1 MRALRIAGTV
11 AHAASRTAAGA
22 AARTIARTAVMAL
35 LGCLLVPAFGR
46 AAEPIVIGGKI
57 FTESYIL
64 GEIAAQSIAAHS
76 SVPVERKLGMGSTG
90 ILFEALK
97 SGAIDVYADYTGT
110 LAEAILKQPQLKSV
124 DEIRRALAPM
134 DLVISGPL
142 GFNDTYAIA
151 VKDSFAAQ
159 HQLHTIS
166 DLRRVQ
172 STLRAAFSYEFMD
185 RKDGYTGMVD
195 SYQLHFDPQ
204 KISRMEHSLS
214 FQAIADDAVDVIDVY
229 STDAKIKKFN
239 LRLLEDD
246 RGYFPVYQAVWV
258 ARKAFVERY
267 PQEWEIL
274 RKLEGTIS
282 ESAMQDMNAEADI
295 QKESFGKI
303 AAQFLGAAAGAA
315 APDAESATQ
324 KIWQRTREHLWLVG
338 VALLFSLIVGIP
350 LGVIAVRFHAAGQG
364 ILIVSALV
372 QTVPS
377 LALLC
382 FLIPL
387 FGVGTKPALA
397 ALCLYSLLPV
407 VLNTFT
413 GVRGVDPLHVENAR
427 AFGMSRSQVL
437 FRIVLPLAS
446 PTMLAGIKTAT
457 IVSIGTATLAALVG
471 AGGYG
476 APIVSGLS
484 LNDIPTILT
493 GAIPAALMALIAH
506 GLFELLGW
514 AVIPAGL
521 RKHQ

>member
-1 MRALRIAGTV
+1 MRSSVIRTGLQRTGLLRTGALRTGV
-11 AHAASRTAAGA
+11 LAALA
-22 AARTIARTAVMAL
+22 ML
-35 LGCLLVPAFGR
+35 LWPAFGH
-46 AAEPIVIGGKI
+46 AAEPIVIGGKV

-64 GEIAAQSIAAHS
+64 GEIAAQSIETQS
-76 SVPVERKLGMGSTG
+76 KVPVQRRLGMGNTG

-97 SGAIDVYADYTGT
+97 SGAIDVYPDYTGT
-110 LAEAILKQPQLKSV
+110 LAEAILKQPKLRSV
-124 DEIRRALAPM
+124 EEISRALGPIG
-134 DLVISGPL
+134 LVISGSL

-151 VKDSFAAQ
+151 VTDSFATE
-159 HQLHTIS
+159 HQLRTIG
-166 DLRRVQ
+166 DLARVQ
-172 STLRAAFSYEFMD
+172 SSVRAAFSYEFMD
-185 RKDGYTGMVD
+185 RRDGYSGMVD
-195 SYQLHFDPQ
+195 SYKLKFDTS
-204 KISRMEHSLS
+204 KVNRMEHGLS
-214 FQAIADDAVDVIDVY
+214 FQAIADGAVDVIDVY

-258 ARKAFVERY
+258 ARKAFVDRH
-267 PQEWEIL
+267 PQEWGIL
-274 RKLEGTIS
+274 RRLEGSIS
-282 ESAMQDMNAEADI
+282 EDSMRGMNAQVDI
-295 QKESFGKI
+295 DKESPAKV
-303 AAQFLGAAAGAA
+303 ASQFLGAAA
-315 APDAESATQ
+315 PETESLAQ

-364 ILIVSALV
+364 ILIASALV
-372 QTVPS
+372 QTIPS

-387 FGVGTKPALA
+387 FGVGERPALA

-413 GVRGVDPLHVENAR
+413 GVRSIDPLLLENAR
-427 AFGMSRSQVL
+427 AFGLNPRQVL

-446 PTMLAGIKTAT
+446 PTILAGIKTAT

-476 APIVSGLS
+476 APIVSGLA

-493 GAIPAALMALIAH
+493 GAIPAALMALTAH
-506 GLFELLGW
+506 LLFELLGW
-514 AVIPAGL
+514 ALTPAGL
-521 RKHQ
+521 RKRA